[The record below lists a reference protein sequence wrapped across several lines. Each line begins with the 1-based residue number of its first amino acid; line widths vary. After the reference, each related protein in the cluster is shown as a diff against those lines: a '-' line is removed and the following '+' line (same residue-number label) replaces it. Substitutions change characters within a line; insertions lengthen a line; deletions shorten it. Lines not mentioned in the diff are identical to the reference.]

1 MKIPNKREFQQIALN
16 HSADVDFEGWI
27 LTKIIRTIF
36 IFIERFNF
44 INRISIK
51 IYEKLVTKWLLVGK
65 SKQPINKIE
74 QNKAQCDLDRQ
85 AAKISA
91 LVSINAGKYEF

>member
-1 MKIPNKREFQQIALN
+1 MA
-16 HSADVDFEGWI
+16 
-27 LTKIIRTIF
+27 
-36 IFIERFNF
+36 
-44 INRISIK
+44 
-51 IYEKLVTKWLLVGK
+51 K

-91 LVSINAGKYEF
+91 LLSINVGKYEF